1 MALSRYSG
9 DTNYVS
15 QLSDQPNDNEGLSAA
30 ELKAVFD
37 KFGTEFKNYFNNTL
51 LPEVETAI
59 NAAASGIPTGGAD
72 ASILLDGSITNSK
85 LKSTSG
91 SEAVDTNVIR
101 NGAVT
106 GDKLEASVKS
116 AVEAVAGKASYATI
130 TVVLDKDDWSNSI
143 QTVTATGVTA
153 ENAVIAT
160 SANDDASFA
169 AWSNSGIHAVVQ
181 ALNSLTFKCR
191 SVPSTDVNVNIL
203 ILT

>member
-59 NAAASGIPTGGAD
+59 NAAAAGIPTGGAD

-101 NGAVT
+101 DGAVT

-116 AVEAVAGKASYATI
+116 AVEAVGGKASFTTI
-130 TVVLDKDDWSNSI
+130 TVTLDKDDWSNSI

>member
-191 SVPSTDVNVNIL
+191 SVPSTDVDVNIL

>member
-1 MALSRYSG
+1 MALSTYSG

-30 ELKAVFD
+30 ELKGTFD
-37 KFGTEFKNYFNNTL
+37 KFGTEFKTYFNETH

-101 NGAVT
+101 DGAVT
-106 GDKLEASVKS
+106 GDKLEASVKT

-160 SANDDASFA
+160 SANDDASFT

-191 SVPSTDVNVNIL
+191 STPSSNVNVNIL
-203 ILT
+203 ILK

>member
-1 MALSRYSG
+1 MALSTYSG

-30 ELKAVFD
+30 ELKGTFD
-37 KFGTEFKNYFNNTL
+37 QFGTEFKTYFNETH

-59 NAAASGIPTGGAD
+59 NAAAAGIPTGGAD

-101 NGAVT
+101 DGAVT
-106 GDKLEASVKS
+106 GDKLEAGVKS

-169 AWSNSGIHAVVQ
+169 AWSNNGIRAVVQ

-191 SVPSTDVNVNIL
+191 SVPSTDVNVNI
-203 ILT
+203 

>member
-59 NAAASGIPTGGAD
+59 NAAAAGIPTGGAD

-91 SEAVDTNVIR
+91 SEAVDTNVIKD
-101 NGAVT
+101 GAVT

-191 SVPSTDVNVNIL
+191 SVPSTDVDVNIL

>member
-1 MALSRYSG
+1 MALSTYSG

-30 ELKAVFD
+30 ELKGTFD
-37 KFGTEFKNYFNNTL
+37 QFGTEFKTYFNETH

-59 NAAASGIPTGGAD
+59 NAAAAGIPTGGAD

-130 TVVLDKDDWSNSI
+130 TVTLDKDDWSNSI

-191 SVPSTDVNVNIL
+191 SVPSTDVDVNIL